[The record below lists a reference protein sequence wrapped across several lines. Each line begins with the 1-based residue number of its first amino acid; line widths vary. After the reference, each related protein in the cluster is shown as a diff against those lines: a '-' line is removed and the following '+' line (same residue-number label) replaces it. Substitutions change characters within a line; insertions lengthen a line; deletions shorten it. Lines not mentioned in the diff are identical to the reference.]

1 MRVTIESIA
10 SQRTKFGKQLVK
22 AVIRD
27 RHGTLAEVVWFN
39 QAYLARQYHSG
50 DETILYGRAKYGYG
64 RLSFTSPDIT
74 PATDGGILEPVY
86 SDTNTIPGHWIGS
99 KMLLLRTL
107 MGDLPDLIP
116 ESIRVKRKFPR
127 RGIALGMIHF
137 PSSTEEIE
145 TARRTLAYEELY
157 LIQAEHAKKR
167 DLHTDLTAGRTTP
180 IPLDAERVRT
190 ILSHL
195 PYDLTEKQRIVT
207 YQILR
212 DMERDTAM
220 YRLLQ
225 GDVGTGKTAVAF
237 ITAIHAIIGSGGQVV
252 VMAPTEILARQ
263 HFAGFEPLGFAMNI
277 RSDLLVGGLSA
288 TEKKA
293 AKARLKSGETAIVF
307 GTHAL
312 LEEDVIFE
320 NLVYT
325 VIDEQHR
332 FGVEQRKVLEDNFA
346 SYASDRYPHVLS
358 MTATP
363 IPRTL
368 AITLYGS
375 QDLSILDQYP
385 AGRKPIHT
393 AIIREKDRETA
404 YRFIDTELGAGRQA
418 YWISPLVE
426 ESDKL
431 DVASA
436 TATTEN
442 LRAIFPHRRVELLHG
457 KMGAKEKNLI
467 LDRFIAREIDILS
480 STSVVEVG
488 VNNPNATIMCIEGA
502 ERFGLSQLH
511 QFRGRVGR

>member
-1 MRVTIESIA
+1 
-10 SQRTKFGKQLVK
+10 
-22 AVIRD
+22 
-27 RHGTLAEVVWFN
+27 
-39 QAYLARQYHSG
+39 
-50 DETILYGRAKYGYG
+50 
-64 RLSFTSPDIT
+64 
-74 PATDGGILEPVY
+74 
-86 SDTNTIPGHWIGS
+86 
-99 KMLLLRTL
+99 
-107 MGDLPDLIP
+107 
-116 ESIRVKRKFPR
+116 
-127 RGIALGMIHF
+127 MIHF
-137 PSSTEEIE
+137 PQSADDIE
-145 TARRTLAYEELY
+145 HARRALAYEELY

-167 DLHTDLTAGRTTP
+167 DLHTELTAGRTTS
-180 IPLDAERVRT
+180 IPLDAERVKH
-190 ILSHL
+190 ILSHF
-195 PYDLTEKQRIVT
+195 PYELTDKQKIVT

-237 ITAIHAIIGSGGQVV
+237 VTAIHAIMGSGGQVA

-263 HFAGFEPLGFAMNI
+263 HFAGFEPFGFAMNI

-288 TEKKA
+288 SEKKS
-293 AKARLKSGETAIVF
+293 AKARLRSGETNIIF

-312 LEEDVIFE
+312 LEEDVVFE

-332 FGVEQRKVLEDNFA
+332 FGVEQRKVLEDNFV
-346 SYASDRYPHVLS
+346 SRKSDKYPHVLS

-375 QDLSILDQYP
+375 QDLSILDEYP
-385 AGRKPIHT
+385 KGRKPIHT

-404 YRFIDTELGAGRQA
+404 YRFIDTELEAGRQA

-426 ESDKL
+426 ESEKL
-431 DVASA
+431 AVASA
-436 TATTEN
+436 TATAEN

-457 KMGAKEKNLI
+457 KMPAREKNLI
-467 LDRFIAREIDILS
+467 LDKFVAREIDILS

-488 VNNPNATIMCIEGA
+488 VNNPNATIMCIE
-502 ERFGLSQLH
+502 
-511 QFRGRVGR
+511 